1 MERMASQEG
10 NSPPRPTA
18 DAGGL
23 AGEPSLGALVASAA
37 RWIQRAVSGW
47 VDDDQ
52 ETVELL
58 APIAVE
64 HLGKATLWSRNPV
77 LLVPLTSNSEASL
90 HILATKPSIANSKL
104 RTIGLGV
111 LLERLERSVSSF
123 PLSTEEKRLL
133 TDTRNGSVHVGVK
146 ANHGLVLR
154 HSLRLCSALLEEMGT
169 DPRTFFGDH
178 YDNVRSILDAQR
190 TEVENRV
197 LARRSRAL
205 RRMSDLEEQLG
216 STAFTEASA
225 LLEAEAR
232 DALDSSMTDVSLDH
246 PCPVCERTGRLGGF
260 LDVEDQVDWDVE
272 KVGDKYESFPIGYWT
287 LYFAPISFDCN
298 VCRFSVERHDEL
310 CSANLPAETYE
321 ITPASLDDDFDLDDY
336 ARGSA
341 EFD

>member
-1 MERMASQEG
+1 MERVTSEEG
-10 NSPPRPTA
+10 SPPPHPTTNA
-18 DAGGL
+18 AGV
-23 AGEPSLGALVASAA
+23 AGDPSLGALIASAA

-77 LLVPLTSNSEASL
+77 LLVPLTSNSEGSL
-90 HILATKPSIANSKL
+90 HILANKPSITNPKL

-111 LLERLERSVSSF
+111 LLERLERSLSSF
-123 PLSTEEKRLL
+123 PLSPEEKRLL
-133 TDTRNGSVHVGVK
+133 TDTRNGSVHVGAK

-169 DPRTFFGDH
+169 DPRAFFGDH
-178 YDNVRSILDAQR
+178 YDNAMSILDAQR
-190 TEVENRV
+190 TEVQNRV
-197 LARRSRAL
+197 LAKKGRAL
-205 RRMSDLEEQLG
+205 RRMNDLEEQLG
-216 STAFTEASA
+216 PTAFAEASA

-232 DALDSSMTDVSLDH
+232 DALDSFLLDVTLDH

-287 LYFAPISFDCN
+287 LHFMPISFDCN

-310 CSANLPAETYE
+310 SSANLPAETYE
-321 ITPASLDDDFDLDDY
+321 ITPAMLDEDFDLDDY
-336 ARGSA
+336 ARRSA